1 MLCLPLRLL
10 RCGVCGLRF
19 VAFALF
25 AFLVPVVAPLGLAL
39 FGLRCVVRLRLL
51 VGVAFLFP
59 LCPLSVVRAL
69 FGLFVLLSFVVVLVL
84 FALFGAGF
92 LQHRPNYNLLL
103 KESKKMLYE
112 FTFVYCYK
120 IEEKDGTTDYAC
132 SDFPLWAESWA
143 AARETAKLFAFQCF
157 GGLCNPFTIYG
168 GAQVTLLHYFVKWK
182 INP

>member
-1 MLCLPLRLL
+1 
-10 RCGVCGLRF
+10 
-19 VAFALF
+19 
-25 AFLVPVVAPLGLAL
+25 
-39 FGLRCVVRLRLL
+39 
-51 VGVAFLFP
+51 
-59 LCPLSVVRAL
+59 
-69 FGLFVLLSFVVVLVL
+69 
-84 FALFGAGF
+84 
-92 LQHRPNYNLLL
+92 
-103 KESKKMLYE
+103 MLYE

-132 SDFPLWAESWA
+132 SDFPLWAESRA

>member
-1 MLCLPLRLL
+1 MLCLPLL

-25 AFLVPVVAPLGLAL
+25 AFPVPLVAPLGLAL

-69 FGLFVLLSFVVVLVL
+69 FGLFVLLSFVVVLAL

-103 KESKKMLYE
+103 KESKKDVIRIYICLLLQDRGKRRCNRLRLLQLSA
-112 FTFVYCYK
+112 V
-120 IEEKDGTTDYAC
+120 GG
-132 SDFPLWAESWA
+132 
-143 AARETAKLFAFQCF
+143 KL
-157 GGLCNPFTIYG
+157 GGGERNG
-168 GAQVTLLHYFVKWK
+168 
-182 INP
+182 